1 MWKCLYIVSAMDLL
15 ILGTVLLVLVFRLW
29 NLLGERSPDEK
40 PPRGL
45 ASLKMAEDA
54 AEAAREI
61 SALREKE
68 EKTQSHHQEHTIP
81 VKDQEI
87 YDKYPALKEIALK
100 DPQFS
105 LDDFFKG
112 ARYAFAT
119 IIESFTNDS
128 LQTIRPLLSP
138 KVMARLREALRE
150 RNNQSRRQ
158 ETHVISVDKC
168 EIVNVSLE
176 KGKIYLTVQFLSTQ
190 INALYDAVGKLIE
203 GDPQKMNKIS
213 DQWTFVRSVRAQDPN
228 WTLSD
233 IHAT

>member
-1 MWKCLYIVSAMDLL
+1 MDLL
-15 ILGTVLLVLVFRLW
+15 VLGTILLVLLFRLW
-29 NLLGERSPDEK
+29 SLLGERSPDEK

-54 AEAAREI
+54 AEAAREVL
-61 SALREKE
+61 SLREQE
-68 EKTQSHHQEHTIP
+68 EKKKNHEQEQTIP

-87 YDKYPALKEIALK
+87 YDKYPLLKEIARK
-100 DPQFS
+100 DPHFS

-150 RNNQSRRQ
+150 RNSHSRRQ
-158 ETHVISVDKC
+158 ETHVISVDQC
-168 EIVNVSLE
+168 EIVDVSLE

-213 DQWTFVRSVRAQDPN
+213 DQWTFVRPLRAQDPN

>member
-1 MWKCLYIVSAMDLL
+1 MCDYLYIVIAMDLL
-15 ILGTVLLVLVFRLW
+15 ILGTALLVLLFRLW
-29 NLLGERSPDEK
+29 SLLGERSPDEK

-45 ASLKMAEDA
+45 APLTMAEDA
-54 AEAAREI
+54 AEAAREV
-61 SALREKE
+61 SALGEQEQKR
-68 EKTQSHHQEHTIP
+68 QSQEQEQTIP
-81 VKDQEI
+81 VKDQAVYE
-87 YDKYPALKEIALK
+87 KHPVLKEVASK

-119 IIESFTNDS
+119 IIEAFTNDS

-150 RNNQSRRQ
+150 RNSHRRRQ

-168 EIVNVSLE
+168 EIVDVSLE

-190 INALYDAVGKLIE
+190 INALYDTVGKLVD

-213 DQWTFVRSVRAQDPN
+213 DKWTFVRPLRAQDPN